1 MLIVHIENLFS
12 LRADEIGLAAGSN
25 GIQGK
30 ARVIL
35 IELQRLF
42 SQLLTLDQDAC
53 STTKLTDS
61 FGKLMLFNLFF

>member
-1 MLIVHIENLFS
+1 LLLIVHLIENLFS

-25 GIQGK
+25 GVQGK

-61 FGKLMLFNLFF
+61 FGKFILF